1 VVQADLGKKQDP
13 VSKIT
18 RAKKKKKKNKGA
30 GGVAQVEEHQ
40 PSKYEAL
47 NSTP

>member
-18 RAKKKKKKNKGA
+18 RAKKKKKKTKGL
-30 GGVAQVEEHQ
+30 
-40 PSKYEAL
+40 EAWL
-47 NSTP
+47 KWKNTSLANMKP